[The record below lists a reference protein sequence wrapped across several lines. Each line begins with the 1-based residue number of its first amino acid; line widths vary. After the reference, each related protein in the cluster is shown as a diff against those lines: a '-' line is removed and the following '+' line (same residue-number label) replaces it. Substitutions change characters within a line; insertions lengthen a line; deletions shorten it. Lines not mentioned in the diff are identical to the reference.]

1 MIVGDYNHISI
12 PDLSK
17 YRLGAGRLKGL
28 RCIHTH
34 LNGEPLS
41 EEDITDLVLLGLDLM
56 VCVQVDEK
64 GIPGPISY
72 ANVLPENSD
81 GRGWIVNRVADIG
94 QLNVDFLE
102 LVQSLEA
109 EIARTQSAR
118 LLEKK
123 DRALLVGVTTGPRW
137 QEEGYLDELEELAVS
152 DNIEVVGR
160 VVQFIKKAD
169 PRFLIRKGK
178 LGELAI
184 RCLQTGSNL
193 LIINHELTPAQVK
206 NLTDFTEL
214 KIIGIDEIA
223 MTKGR
228 RNFVAIIT
236 TQQANG
242 HVTLLGVLADRQKET
257 VRQFLEHIPKRLR
270 KTMKQACTDMWD
282 GYVNAVEEFGAAHSE
297 VSIEVVI
304 DRFHVAK
311 NYRECVDQVRK
322 QECRRLKKELPEPD
336 YEELKGVMW
345 IVRKN
350 NDSLTPNERKKLR
363 RLFEFSP
370 ELKLAYSFREELNSI
385 FEMLLTKE
393 EGKERL
399 LKWRDKVQRSALTC
413 FDKFV
418 KTLNNWLD
426 KISNYFTDRRS
437 SGFVEGLNN
446 KVKTTKRR
454 CYGILRVT
462 TLFQRLYLDL
472 EGYQR
477 FA

>member
-1 MIVGDYNHISI
+1 MDIPEVEVIDVQINKHGDYIITVKSTQTGTLCQHCGRRITKSNGYGREIELRHLPILGRRVYI
-12 PDLSK
+12 
-17 YRLGAGRLKGL
+17 RLRPKRYECPHCGGKTTTQQLDWYEVNSPHTKAYDRYLMLQLVNSTVEDVSRKDKVGYDAVDGAVE
-28 RCIHTH
+28 RCIQT
-34 LNGEPLS
+34 G
-41 EEDITDLVLLGLDLM
+41 
-56 VCVQVDEK
+56 
-64 GIPGPISY
+64 
-72 ANVLPENSD
+72 
-81 GRGWIVNRVADIG
+81 VNW
-94 QLNVDFLE
+94 
-102 LVQSLEA
+102 A
-109 EIARTQSAR
+109 EFA
-118 LLEKK
+118 
-123 DRALLVGVTTGPRW
+123 
-137 QEEGYLDELEELAVS
+137 ELEV
-152 DNIEVVGR
+152 
-160 VVQFIKKAD
+160 
-169 PRFLIRKGK
+169 
-178 LGELAI
+178 
-184 RCLQTGSNL
+184 
-193 LIINHELTPAQVK
+193 
-206 NLTDFTEL
+206 
-214 KIIGIDEIA
+214 IGIDEIA
-223 MTKGR
+223 LKKGR
-228 RNFVAIIT
+228 RNFVAIVT
-236 TQQANG
+236 TQQADG
-242 HVTLLGVLADRQKET
+242 RVKLLGVLADRQKET

>member
-1 MIVGDYNHISI
+1 MWGVVKSGKRNGERKVARRKGSKSRNTISLPMDIPEVEVIDVQNNKHGDYIITVKSTQTGTLCQHCGRRITKSNGYGREIELRHLPILGRRVYI
-12 PDLSK
+12 
-17 YRLGAGRLKGL
+17 RLRPKRYECPHCGGKTTTQQLDWYEVNSPHTKAYDRYLMLQLVNSTVEDVSRKDKVGYDAVDGAVE
-28 RCIHTH
+28 RCIQT
-34 LNGEPLS
+34 G
-41 EEDITDLVLLGLDLM
+41 
-56 VCVQVDEK
+56 
-64 GIPGPISY
+64 
-72 ANVLPENSD
+72 
-81 GRGWIVNRVADIG
+81 VNW
-94 QLNVDFLE
+94 
-102 LVQSLEA
+102 A
-109 EIARTQSAR
+109 EFA
-118 LLEKK
+118 
-123 DRALLVGVTTGPRW
+123 
-137 QEEGYLDELEELAVS
+137 ELEV
-152 DNIEVVGR
+152 
-160 VVQFIKKAD
+160 
-169 PRFLIRKGK
+169 
-178 LGELAI
+178 
-184 RCLQTGSNL
+184 
-193 LIINHELTPAQVK
+193 
-206 NLTDFTEL
+206 
-214 KIIGIDEIA
+214 IGIDEIA
-223 MTKGR
+223 LKKGR
-228 RNFVAIIT
+228 RNFVAIVT
-236 TQQANG
+236 TQQADG
-242 HVTLLGVLADRQKET
+242 RVKLLGVLADRQKET
-257 VRQFLEHIPKRLR
+257 VRQFLERIPKRLR

-282 GYVNAVEEFGAAHSE
+282 GYVNAVEEFAAAHFE

>member
-1 MIVGDYNHISI
+1 MEVIDVQINKHGDYLITVKSTQTGTLCQHCGRRITKSNGYGREIELRHLPILGRRVYI
-12 PDLSK
+12 
-17 YRLGAGRLKGL
+17 RLRPKRYECPHCGGKTTTQQLDWYEVNSPHTKAYDRYLMLQLVNSTVEDVSRKDKVGYDAVDGAVE
-28 RCIHTH
+28 RCIQT
-34 LNGEPLS
+34 G
-41 EEDITDLVLLGLDLM
+41 
-56 VCVQVDEK
+56 
-64 GIPGPISY
+64 
-72 ANVLPENSD
+72 
-81 GRGWIVNRVADIG
+81 VNW
-94 QLNVDFLE
+94 
-102 LVQSLEA
+102 A
-109 EIARTQSAR
+109 EFA
-118 LLEKK
+118 
-123 DRALLVGVTTGPRW
+123 
-137 QEEGYLDELEELAVS
+137 ELEV
-152 DNIEVVGR
+152 
-160 VVQFIKKAD
+160 
-169 PRFLIRKGK
+169 
-178 LGELAI
+178 
-184 RCLQTGSNL
+184 
-193 LIINHELTPAQVK
+193 
-206 NLTDFTEL
+206 
-214 KIIGIDEIA
+214 IGIDEIA
-223 MTKGR
+223 LKKGR
-228 RNFVAIIT
+228 RNFVAIVT
-236 TQQANG
+236 TQQADG
-242 HVTLLGVLADRQKET
+242 RVKLLGVLADRQKET
-257 VRQFLEHIPKRLR
+257 VRQFLERIPKRLR

-282 GYVNAVEEFGAAHSE
+282 GYVNAVEEFAAAHSE

-350 NDSLTPNERKKLR
+350 NDSLTPDERKKLR

-370 ELKLAYSFREELNSI
+370 ELKLAYSFREELSSI

>member
-1 MIVGDYNHISI
+1 MDIPEVEVIEVQINKHGDYIITVKSTQTGTLCQHCGRRITKSNGYGREIELRHLPILGRRVYI
-12 PDLSK
+12 
-17 YRLGAGRLKGL
+17 RLRPKRYECPHCGGKTTTQQLDWYEVNSPHTKAYDRYLMLQLVNSTVEDVSRKDKVGYDAVDGAVE
-28 RCIHTH
+28 RCIQT
-34 LNGEPLS
+34 G
-41 EEDITDLVLLGLDLM
+41 
-56 VCVQVDEK
+56 
-64 GIPGPISY
+64 
-72 ANVLPENSD
+72 
-81 GRGWIVNRVADIG
+81 VNW
-94 QLNVDFLE
+94 
-102 LVQSLEA
+102 A
-109 EIARTQSAR
+109 EFA
-118 LLEKK
+118 
-123 DRALLVGVTTGPRW
+123 
-137 QEEGYLDELEELAVS
+137 ELEV
-152 DNIEVVGR
+152 
-160 VVQFIKKAD
+160 
-169 PRFLIRKGK
+169 
-178 LGELAI
+178 
-184 RCLQTGSNL
+184 
-193 LIINHELTPAQVK
+193 
-206 NLTDFTEL
+206 
-214 KIIGIDEIA
+214 IGIDEIA
-223 MTKGR
+223 LKKGR
-228 RNFVAIIT
+228 RNFVAIVT
-236 TQQANG
+236 TQQADG
-242 HVTLLGVLADRQKET
+242 RVKLLGVLADRQKET

-350 NDSLTPNERKKLR
+350 NVSLTPNERKKLR

>member
-1 MIVGDYNHISI
+1 MDIPEVEVIEVQINKHGDYIITVKSTQTGTLCQHCGRRITKSNGYGREIELRHLPILGRRVYI
-12 PDLSK
+12 
-17 YRLGAGRLKGL
+17 RLRPKRYECPHCGGKTTTQQLDWYEVNSPHTKAYDRYLMLQLVNSTVEDVSRKDKVGYDAVDGAVE
-28 RCIHTH
+28 RCIQT
-34 LNGEPLS
+34 G
-41 EEDITDLVLLGLDLM
+41 
-56 VCVQVDEK
+56 
-64 GIPGPISY
+64 
-72 ANVLPENSD
+72 
-81 GRGWIVNRVADIG
+81 VNW
-94 QLNVDFLE
+94 
-102 LVQSLEA
+102 A
-109 EIARTQSAR
+109 EFA
-118 LLEKK
+118 
-123 DRALLVGVTTGPRW
+123 
-137 QEEGYLDELEELAVS
+137 ELAV
-152 DNIEVVGR
+152 
-160 VVQFIKKAD
+160 
-169 PRFLIRKGK
+169 
-178 LGELAI
+178 
-184 RCLQTGSNL
+184 
-193 LIINHELTPAQVK
+193 
-206 NLTDFTEL
+206 
-214 KIIGIDEIA
+214 IGIDEIA
-223 MTKGR
+223 LKKGR
-228 RNFVAIIT
+228 RNFVAIVT
-236 TQQANG
+236 TQQADG
-242 HVTLLGVLADRQKET
+242 RVKLLGVLADRQKET

-350 NDSLTPNERKKLR
+350 NVSLTPNERKKLR